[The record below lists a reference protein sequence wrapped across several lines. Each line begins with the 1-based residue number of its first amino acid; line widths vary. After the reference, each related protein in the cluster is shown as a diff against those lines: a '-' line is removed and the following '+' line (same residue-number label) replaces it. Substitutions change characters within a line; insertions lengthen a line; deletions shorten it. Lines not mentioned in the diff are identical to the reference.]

1 MAGVVYS
8 GKFEQTV
15 NDLLNHNNVAA
26 TSKKFTQL
34 ETQHGPYSFGKFAK
48 LLMLNSGQL
57 TNWDQDA
64 GGIPAPICYRLTEI
78 FSTNSRSATLL
89 PVVLKVGENVDAT
102 HGLIFKTFAH
112 KGSIDSGI
120 HMLCPNTSLN

>member
-1 MAGVVYS
+1 MGAVVYG

-15 NDLLNHNNVAA
+15 NDLLSPNNVAA
-26 TSKKFTQL
+26 TAKKFTQL

-64 GGIPAPICYRLTEI
+64 AGIPAPICYRLTEI

-89 PVVLKVGENVDAT
+89 T
-102 HGLIFKTFAH
+102 HDLIVKTFAH